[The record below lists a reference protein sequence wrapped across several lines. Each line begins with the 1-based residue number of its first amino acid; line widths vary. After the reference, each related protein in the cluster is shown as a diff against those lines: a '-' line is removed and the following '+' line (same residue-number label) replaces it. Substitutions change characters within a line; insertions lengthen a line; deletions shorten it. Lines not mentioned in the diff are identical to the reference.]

1 MVLEKRAFYEYIL
14 QLKMGYVILKLVFFW
29 IILQNKDMA
38 KIKTVVI
45 ILKILPKFRSINI
58 FIMSKYCLFNFVNLF
73 VIVTF
78 LTKSLVSLV

>member
-29 IILQNKDMA
+29 IILQNKDMV

-45 ILKILPKFRSINI
+45 IVKILANFIVHQNFGNSKFHPRETVE
-58 FIMSKYCLFNFVNLF
+58 KFV
-73 VIVTF
+73 
-78 LTKSLVSLV
+78 

>member
-14 QLKMGYVILKLVFFW
+14 QLKMGYVILKLVFL
-29 IILQNKDMA
+29 IILQNKDMV

-45 ILKILPKFRSINI
+45 ILKILAKFRSINI

-78 LTKSLVSLV
+78 LNKSLVSLV

>member
-29 IILQNKDMA
+29 IILQNKDMV

-45 ILKILPKFRSINI
+45 IVKILAN
-58 FIMSKYCLFNFVNLF
+58 FIVHRNPEFNKLTYCKVKASKISV
-73 VIVTF
+73 
-78 LTKSLVSLV
+78 